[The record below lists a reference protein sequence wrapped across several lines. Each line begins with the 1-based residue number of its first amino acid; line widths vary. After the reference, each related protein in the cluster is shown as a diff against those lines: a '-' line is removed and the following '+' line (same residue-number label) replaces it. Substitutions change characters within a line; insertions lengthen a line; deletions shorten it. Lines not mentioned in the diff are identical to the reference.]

1 MNDLTDKIVSLC
13 KRRGFI
19 YPGSEIYGGL
29 ANSWDYGPLG
39 VELKNNIK
47 QLWWKRFVQERDD
60 VVGIDAALIMNP
72 KVWEASGHLKEFTD
86 PLVECKKCHS
96 RFQGRPGG
104 KNKCPDCGNKEL
116 SESKQFN
123 LMFKTFIGPTEE
135 KADVAYF
142 RPETAQAMFVNF
154 KNVLDTTRKKLPFG
168 IAQIG
173 KAFRNEITPGNFIFR
188 TREFEQ
194 MEIEYFIRENEW
206 ETQFEY
212 WKNQMIAWIKELGID
227 VKKSTKRKSPK
238 ANERTTLNERWIL
251 NMNFLSAEK
260 SSTDWLTEPTLI

>member
-1 MNDLTDKIVSLC
+1 
-13 KRRGFI
+13 
-19 YPGSEIYGGL
+19 
-29 ANSWDYGPLG
+29 
-39 VELKNNIK
+39 
-47 QLWWKRFVQERDD
+47 
-60 VVGIDAALIMNP
+60 
-72 KVWEASGHLKEFTD
+72 
-86 PLVECKKCHS
+86 
-96 RFQGRPGG
+96 
-104 KNKCPDCGNKEL
+104 
-116 SESKQFN
+116 
-123 LMFKTFIGPTEE
+123 MFKTFIGPTEE
-135 KADVAYF
+135 KAGVAYF

-206 ETQFEY
+206 EAQFEY

-238 ANERTTLNERWIL
+238 ANERTTLNER
-251 NMNFLSAEK
+251 
-260 SSTDWLTEPTLI
+260 